1 MLAAGPTLAQ
11 DEYVPEDEVPVAP
24 QPQQQPP
31 QPQQPGA
38 TPAPKPPAVTVPPP
52 PTAPTTVA
60 VLQGLDKVTARIS
73 TVDAPI
79 GQVVHFGTL
88 EITAHACSKT
98 PPEEAPEAASFLEIW
113 EAKPGEPRKE
123 LFAGWM
129 FASSPALSALEHPV
143 YDVWVLDCKTASSAP
158 SGKSG

>member
-1 MLAAGPTLAQ
+1 MAAALILAAGPTLAQ
-11 DEYVPEDEVPVAP
+11 DEFTPEDEAP
-24 QPQQQPP
+24 AAPEAPRPAPAQPP
-31 QPQQPGA
+31 KA
-38 TPAPKPPAVTVPPP
+38 PAETVPA

-73 TVDAPI
+73 TFDAPI

-98 PPEEAPEAASFLEIW
+98 PPEEAPEAAAFLEIW
-113 EAKPGEPRKE
+113 EAKPGEPRRE
-123 LFAGWM
+123 LLTGWM

-158 SGKSG
+158 SGNSG

>member
-11 DEYVPEDEVPVAP
+11 DEFTPEDEAP
-24 QPQQQPP
+24 EAPQQQAPAP
-31 QPQQPGA
+31 TPSP
-38 TPAPKPPAVTVPPP
+38 TPAPGPKAPLQAVPVQ
-52 PTAPTTVA
+52 TAPTTVA

-73 TVDAPI
+73 TLDAPI

-98 PPEEAPEAASFLEIW
+98 PPEEAPEAAAFLEIW
-113 EAKPGEPRKE
+113 EAKPGEQRRE
-123 LFAGWM
+123 EFTGWM

-158 SGKSG
+158 SGNSG

>member
-1 MLAAGPTLAQ
+1 MVAALALAAVPVLAQ
-11 DEYVPEDEVPVAP
+11 DEYTPEDEAPEAP
-24 QPQQQPP
+24 QPQ
-31 QPQQPGA
+31 A
-38 TPAPKPPAVTVPPP
+38 PAPAPVPKAPSEAVPV

-73 TVDAPI
+73 TFDAPI

-98 PPEEAPEAASFLEIW
+98 PPEEAPEAAAFLEIW

-123 LFAGWM
+123 EFTGWM

-158 SGKSG
+158 SGNSG